1 MWFSRTDRTLI
12 HQWKVEI
19 LLSLPFFCLFITFL
33 SLVVIL
39 CLEKRHSFCLYDDC
53 NVKTRIYKSLVTETS
68 IFKCCLLSWC
78 FHLHTQNEDGCGC
91 WRPLNGRVLTVWG
104 LSWSHSIHLLPCYS
118 SSSGCSPVRGH
129 LSAFS
134 LLLRSSWL
142 FQNTSGSCWAEVAG
156 VV

>member
-12 HQWKVEI
+12 HQWKVAI

-118 SSSGCSPVRGH
+118 SSSGPPRSG
-129 LSAFS
+129 AIS
-134 LLLRSSWL
+134 LPSVCYFTQAGSSRIL
-142 FQNTSGSCWAEVAG
+142 QDLVEQM
-156 VV
+156 

>member
-12 HQWKVEI
+12 HQWKVAI

-118 SSSGCSPVRGH
+118 SSSGPPRSG
-129 LSAFS
+129 AIS
-134 LLLRSSWL
+134 LPSVCYFTQAGSSRIL
-142 FQNTSGSCWAEVAG
+142 QDLVEQK
-156 VV
+156 